1 MKIYSTLLFS
11 IFISSAFIVS
21 CNKDTNQ
28 TRAELQL
35 DCIDQKMG
43 EMTAILDT
51 SIVGDVDGTYPKE
64 EAINLEKALVD
75 LQLGKSMAMAD
86 KFVLQYEIDNYCIAA
101 DKAIASFNNSLQI
114 TLPAGTLAE
123 LQVMGIDRKGRIEFG
138 EDAAYGGGSAFTVET
153 WMKYNSGF
161 FESGIGDLIA
171 TFNNVAVPFEGWM
184 INFMGDNLR
193 ATIGMG
199 PQPARVLEF
208 GSKYP
213 TNYGEWNHIAMVYDE
228 SLAEGQL
235 KIYLNGKQFFSKT
248 NDILDNAGVLQKYQ
262 PNKEMLAMWAFQEP
276 TDLSRCMTG
285 YIKKFRMWNT
295 AKSMEK
301 VNELMTSDVAGTET
315 DLVCAWDFLAVPVN
329 PENIPDKTGRH
340 SAKLVGKYK
349 WYKVDSK

>member
-1 MKIYSTLLFS
+1 MKNYSTLFFPILLVMVFL
-11 IFISSAFIVS
+11 AS
-21 CNKDTNQ
+21 CTKDSKTARQ
-28 TRAELQL
+28 PLQL
-35 DCIDQKMG
+35 DCLDAKMN

-51 SIVGDVDGTYPKE
+51 AVIGDSDGTFPSE
-64 EAINLEKALVD
+64 EAINLQKALID
-75 LQLGKSMAMAD
+75 LQMGKSLALAD

-101 DKAIASFNNSLQI
+101 NKAIANFKNSIQMI
-114 TLPAGTLAE
+114 LPAGTPAE

-138 EDAAYGGGSAFTVET
+138 SDPAYGGSDAFTVET

-171 TFNNVAVPFEGWM
+171 TFNNTATPFEGWM

-213 TNYGEWNHIAMVYDE
+213 SNYGQWNHIALVYDA

-235 KIYLNGKQFFSKT
+235 KMYLNGKQFFSKT
-248 NDILDNAGVLQKYQ
+248 NDILDNAGVLQQYQ
-262 PNKEMLAMWAFQEP
+262 PNKQNTSMWAFQEP

-285 YIKKFRMWNT
+285 YLKKFRMWSSAKNIEQVNSLMNT
-295 AKSMEK
+295 D
-301 VNELMTSDVAGTET
+301 VNGTEA
-315 DLVCAWDFLAVPVN
+315 DLVCAWDFTSVPEN
-329 PENIPDKTGRH
+329 PDNIPDKTGRH
-340 SAKLVGKYK
+340 AAKLVGKYK
-349 WYKVDSK
+349 WYKTGN